1 VQNAIT
7 GTNRWYAAGGG
18 GGRWGVVTNI
28 ENGGSGIGGRGAG
41 SCGANPSM
49 PGTANTGSG
58 GGGAPAGCQ
67 TYGSAGGSGI
77 VVIRYSL
84 PDISAPSFVS
94 AAINSAGTLLTLTLD
109 ETLSAT
115 TANSGAFTVVVDGQ
129 SASVSGVTVSGATVR
144 LSMSTPIWS
153 GAVVTVA
160 YADPTVGDDVNA
172 VQDAAGNDLA
182 SLAAVVV
189 TNASTATTTT
199 TTSTTTS
206 STTTTAAPALV
217 IDLRTS
223 TTVVAQGQASVATIA
238 STVARRNV
246 STSVASVVST
256 TSVAPSSSTSTTTSV
271 PSAGSVRTGEA
282 MVQVGDALTD
292 ATITRENNVVVVKM
306 GSTQARFSALD
317 SKGNTAPLDNAG
329 NIGLRPGSRVRLA
342 ADGFKV
348 GSVVEAWL
356 FSTPTKLGETVADD
370 KGVVDATFIIPKNAP
385 VGSHRIVIGAV
396 LMNGKKSTF
405 TLGISITEMKKGKN
419 VAPWIIGIPIFLAV
433 VSGLFLPPALRQRR
447 RKTSTL

>member
-1 VQNAIT
+1 
-7 GTNRWYAAGGG
+7 
-18 GGRWGVVTNI
+18 
-28 ENGGSGIGGRGAG
+28 
-41 SCGANPSM
+41 
-49 PGTANTGSG
+49 
-58 GGGAPAGCQ
+58 
-67 TYGSAGGSGI
+67 
-77 VVIRYSL
+77 
-84 PDISAPSFVS
+84 
-94 AAINSAGTLLTLTLD
+94 
-109 ETLSAT
+109 
-115 TANSGAFTVVVDGQ
+115 
-129 SASVSGVTVSGATVR
+129 
-144 LSMSTPIWS
+144 
-153 GAVVTVA
+153 
-160 YADPTVGDDVNA
+160 
-172 VQDAAGNDLA
+172 
-182 SLAAVVV
+182 
-189 TNASTATTTT
+189 
-199 TTSTTTS
+199 
-206 STTTTAAPALV
+206 
-217 IDLRTS
+217 
-223 TTVVAQGQASVATIA
+223 
-238 STVARRNV
+238 
-246 STSVASVVST
+246 
-256 TSVAPSSSTSTTTSV
+256 
-271 PSAGSVRTGEA
+271 

-405 TLGISITEMKKGKN
+405 TLGISITEIKKGKN